1 MPEWIRC
8 SDRLPESGQKVFY
21 FGILGLWRGWYEKQ
35 ELDELAGKIS
45 PHTFYGTQG
54 CCDTDEVTHW
64 MEDIRDDGYVPL
76 PPGYVGAA
84 ALLRRIADGE
94 YRYTADDYEQQ
105 RLASRLEREAEVL
118 LDGHREFV

>member
-35 ELDELAGKIS
+35 GLDELAGRIS
-45 PHTFYGTQG
+45 PHVFYGTQG

-76 PPGYVGAA
+76 PPDYLRMVELIRLGAELGSGCTDEA
-84 ALLRRIADGE
+84 SITDDALGHR
-94 YRYTADDYEQQ
+94 QQ
-105 RLASRLEREAEVL
+105 CQSVLE
-118 LDGHREFV
+118 GHREFV